1 MFMLH
6 DVDNLG
12 LGGLGFGFESSIGS
26 TPVGLGSSNAIG
38 LNDEPK
44 RDWPGLPL
52 SDERGVKRAWDDML
66 HIGNGKRIRTED
78 ENETGV

>member
-12 LGGLGFGFESSIGS
+12 LGGLGFGFEPGMGNTPGGGPSIG
-26 TPVGLGSSNAIG
+26 LA
-38 LNDEPK
+38 DEPK

-52 SDERGVKRAWDDML
+52 SDERGVKRAWEESML
-66 HIGNGKRIRTED
+66 QMGNGKRVRSAAEH
-78 ENETGV
+78 GV